1 MIAIVT
7 ILLSGLAG
15 AFFSYFLRL
24 NNESLEKAKRYVF
37 WSFAASVVISLIVA
51 GEKLFIVS
59 WELIGLAAVAGLF
72 VSCVFYALPR
82 AFKEGHSGLSVGIFQ
97 SACIMPPLI
106 MSLIFGCD
114 CGFRYTFFH
123 AVGALLVAAGFLK
136 SAFQKREKPLTKRWL
151 IYTALACFSQIIVLS
166 IYQYQGLL
174 TKPALPSHPLLIPI
188 QPHYAATGWFL
199 PVLFIVVALSSM
211 GGLAKADLRRPPL
224 LGLLGSIVNVGSA
237 GFLMLGLAIS
247 GPHEATLAVPISSV
261 TTILFY
267 NILVQ
272 RMLKEKVDWIGIS
285 IALFGIFFSFIQ

>member
-24 NNESLEKAKRYVF
+24 NNESLEKAKKYIF
-37 WSFAASVVISLIVA
+37 WSFVASVAISLIVA
-51 GEKLFIVS
+51 EEKLLIVS
-59 WELIGLAAVAGLF
+59 WPLMALAAVAGLF
-72 VSCVFYALPR
+72 VTCAFYSLPR

-136 SAFQKREKPLTKRWL
+136 SAFQKRETPLTKKWL
-151 IYTALACFSQIIVLS
+151 MYTAFACFSQIIVLS

-174 TKPALPSHPLLIPI
+174 TKPALPSHPLLISV

-199 PVLFIVVALSSM
+199 PVLFAVVALGSVW
-211 GGLAKADLRRPPL
+211 GLPKADLMRPSFF
-224 LGLLGSIVNVGSA
+224 GLLGGIVNVASA
-237 GFLMLGLAIS
+237 GLLMLGLAIA
-247 GPHEATLAVPISSV
+247 GPNEATLAVPISSV
-261 TTILFY
+261 TTIFFY

-272 RMLKEKVDWIGIS
+272 KTLKEKVDWIGIS
-285 IALFGIFFSFIQ
+285 IALFGIFFSFI